1 MSRLRI
7 LVVAV
12 LVLALTACTV
22 PSRRGDS
29 ALGKSAVRP
38 SEVTEVF
45 DNYRDVWATASAVLD
60 PKPLSTVETGAAL
73 AIDTGSFDVAQ
84 RSGSD
89 DSRAPGPSDVVQVEA
104 PYFTRYP
111 LWFVAVSRNEKT
123 QRVQVFE
130 RTSAVDPWLL
140 VDTPEI
146 AAGAQLPELRRRE
159 GDALAVKAANGAGMA
174 ASPQKAAAAYA
185 AALVPGAKSGT
196 VDVSDDTF
204 RQQMSR
210 TAEQNSALKGV
221 GFSQRWSAEPV
232 AHALRTSDG
241 GALVFATLE
250 RLDAYEVQDGV
261 TVTFAQ
267 DSPQQAFLQSGIST
281 SGTLRYLHQVLL
293 RVPPGDGPVRALG
306 QYGGVVEAQGF

>member
-1 MSRLRI
+1 MNRLR
-7 LVVAV
+7 LVVVATV
-12 LVLALTACTV
+12 VLALTACAV
-22 PSRRGDS
+22 PSKRGDLS
-29 ALGKSAVRP
+29 LGKSAVRS
-38 SEVTEVF
+38 SEVTEIF
-45 DNYRDVWATASAVLD
+45 DHYRDVWATASEVLD

-73 AIDTGSFDVAQ
+73 AIDSGSFDVAQ
-84 RSGSD
+84 KSGSKN
-89 DSRAPGPSDVVQVEA
+89 SRAPGPSDVVQVET
-104 PYFTRYP
+104 PYFTKYP
-111 LWFVAVSRNEKT
+111 LWFVAVSRSDKT

-130 RTSAVDPWLL
+130 RTSAYDPWLL

-146 AAGAQLPELRRRE
+146 AAGANLPELRRRG

-185 AALVPGAKSGT
+185 SALVPGAKAGG
-196 VDVSDDTF
+196 VDVSDDAF

-221 GFSQRWSAEPV
+221 GFSQKWRADPV
-232 AHALRTSDG
+232 THALRTSDG

-250 RLDAYEVQDGV
+250 RLDAYTVQDGV
-261 TVTFAQ
+261 TVTFPEG
-267 DSPQQAFLQSGIST
+267 SPQQAFLQTGIST

>member
-1 MSRLRI
+1 MTRPR
-7 LVVAV
+7 LVVVVA
-12 LVLALTACTV
+12 LVLALAACTV
-22 PSRRGDS
+22 PSRRGDL
-29 ALGKSAVRP
+29 AVGKSAVRS

-45 DNYRDVWATASAVLD
+45 DHYRDVWATASEVLD

-84 RSGSD
+84 RSGSQD
-89 DSRAPGPSDVVQVEA
+89 GRAPGPSDVVQVEA
-104 PYFTRYP
+104 PYFTKYP
-111 LWFVAVSRNEKT
+111 LWFVAVSRSDKT

-130 RTSAVDPWLL
+130 RSSAYDPWLL

-146 AAGAQLPELRRRE
+146 AADARLPELRRRN
-159 GDALAVKAANGAGMA
+159 GDALTVKADNGAGMS

-185 AALVPGAKSGT
+185 AALVPGAKAGL
-196 VDVSDDTF
+196 DVSDDAF
-204 RQQMSR
+204 RQQMVR

-221 GFSQRWSAEPV
+221 GFSQKWRAETV
-232 AHALRTSDG
+232 THALRTSDG

-250 RLDAYEVQDGV
+250 RFDAYTVQDGV
-261 TVTFAQ
+261 TVTFPQ

-293 RVPPGDGPVRALG
+293 RVPPGDGPVRAIG
-306 QYGGVVEAQGF
+306 QYGGAVDAEGF